1 MLIHLF
7 ILIRVYCVWNLWAY
21 RYIKFCKEDD
31 TFNIQF
37 ICARL
42 SGRQM
47 QSVEEN
53 SISTSSAT
61 VISIENM
68 FSLFSQN

>member
-21 RYIKFCKEDD
+21 RYIKFFKEDD

-37 ICARL
+37 ICVQL
-42 SGRQM
+42 SERQM

-53 SISTSSAT
+53 SISTCPAT

-68 FSLFSQN
+68 VSLFTQN